1 MLISVEF
8 KKALNRT
15 EREVLL
21 DEEIAEQKP
30 LKYQKKWRKI
40 LRVGRFVFRFS
51 IDQTD
56 SRSNSALSIL

>member
-1 MLISVEF
+1 MIQIGVTEF

-51 IDQTD
+51 IF
-56 SRSNSALSIL
+56 SIRK